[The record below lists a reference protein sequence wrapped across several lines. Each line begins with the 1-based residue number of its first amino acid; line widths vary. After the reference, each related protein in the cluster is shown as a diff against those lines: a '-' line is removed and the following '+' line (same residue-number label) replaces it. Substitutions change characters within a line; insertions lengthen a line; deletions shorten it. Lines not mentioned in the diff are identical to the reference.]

1 MVVFLR
7 SLDCQP
13 DPRVQKYCDFLKAKE
28 IPYCIYCWDR
38 NLKYSDDNEHIYFH
52 RKAEYGTGMKNWL
65 GIILF
70 NFFLVKQ
77 LFLNRKSYQT
87 IHACDFDTVLSALF
101 IKLFYRKKLV
111 YDVFDWFVDSR
122 NFDSGLIRSV
132 ILSLEHIALKHANVV
147 IICDEEREKQLNYV
161 PKHLWVL
168 PNIPNFSV
176 DLNVQG
182 TNEMIPREVEV
193 LHLSYVGTM
202 PTDRGLDKLL
212 ECVKNN
218 PKLYLDI
225 AGFGSLDKMVKEYS
239 DQCSNINFHGM
250 VSYEEGMK
258 IMSKSDIIVA
268 LYEKKIRNNIYAA
281 PNKYYE
287 GLYLRKPILTTKGTL
302 VGNHTEKYATGFVI
316 GEELEDLV
324 GFFQRD
330 DLREKI
336 SAYGENASRLW
347 NEKYCRYVENFMSKI
362 YLSIL

>member
-38 NLKYSDDNEHIYFH
+38 NLKYSNDKEHIYFH
-52 RKAEYGTGMKNWL
+52 RKTEYGTGMKNWL
-65 GIILF
+65 GILLF
-70 NFFLVKQ
+70 NIFLVKQ

-101 IKLFYRKKLV
+101 VKFFYRKKTLI

-122 NFDSGLIRSV
+122 NFTSSLVRNV
-132 ILSLEHIALKHANVV
+132 ILSLERFALKHADAV
-147 IICDEEREKQLNYV
+147 IICDEERKKQLNYV

-168 PNIPNFSV
+168 PNIPNFNE
-176 DLNVQG
+176 DLKVQG
-182 TNEMIPREVEV
+182 THEAMPREVV
-193 LHLSYVGTM
+193 RLSYVGTM

-218 PKLYLDI
+218 SKLYLDI

-250 VSYEEGMK
+250 VSYKEGME

-268 LYEKKIRNNIYAA
+268 LYEKKVKNNVYAA

-287 GLYLRKPILTTKGTL
+287 GLYLGKPILTTKGTL

-316 GEELEDLV
+316 GEGIEDLKD
-324 GFFQRD
+324 FFQQD
-330 DLREKI
+330 DLWEKI
-336 SAYGENASRLW
+336 RVYGENANRLW
-347 NEKYCRYVENFMSKI
+347 NEKYCLCVEDFMNRI